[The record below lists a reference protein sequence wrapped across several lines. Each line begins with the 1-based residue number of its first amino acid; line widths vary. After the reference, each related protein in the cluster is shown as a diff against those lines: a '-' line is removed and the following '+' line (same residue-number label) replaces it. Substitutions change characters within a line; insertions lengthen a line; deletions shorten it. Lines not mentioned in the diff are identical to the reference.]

1 MTDDVPADE
10 AWLRGRQVWAITA
23 GVDGMSGLAAGFLD
37 CGAQVAQLGDDA
49 ETLAAAPDGVARIS
63 GTFDTQAAADTG
75 IAALAEASGPPDLV
89 VVSLLPRAAMRLAP
103 LSALSEDEWRLGA
116 CDGLRALVYLL
127 RALGPRIK
135 GRGVAVVLVGP
146 SLSLVGCPELVALTT
161 LLEGQRGMVKSVA
174 RQWGG
179 SGVTLNW
186 VAVAPRALSPLF
198 DAAPLA
204 AKPDAVSVA
213 LGRPLDPR
221 REIAPI
227 IGFLGSPAGRA
238 ITGASLTL
246 DGGEWMVP

>member
-10 AWLRGRQVWAITA
+10 AWLRDRQVWAITG

-49 ETLAAAPDGVARIS
+49 ETLAAAPDGVTRIS
-63 GTFDTQAAADTG
+63 GTFDTQAAADAG
-75 IAALAEASGPPDLV
+75 VAALAEAVGAPDLV
-89 VVSLLPRAAMRLAP
+89 VVSLLPRAAMRIAP

-116 CDGLRALVYLL
+116 CDGLRTLVYLL
-127 RALGPRIK
+127 RALSPRIK

-146 SLSLVGCPELVALTT
+146 SLSLVGCPEMVALTT
-161 LLEGQRGMVKSVA
+161 LLEGQRGMVKSIA

-227 IGFLGSPAGRA
+227 IGFLGSGAGRA
-238 ITGASLTL
+238 ITGACLTL